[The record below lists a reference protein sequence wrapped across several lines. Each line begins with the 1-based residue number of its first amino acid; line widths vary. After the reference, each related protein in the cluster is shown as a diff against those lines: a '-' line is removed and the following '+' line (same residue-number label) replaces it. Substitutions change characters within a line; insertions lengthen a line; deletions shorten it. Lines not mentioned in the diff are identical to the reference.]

1 MPSRG
6 RRAGIECFC
15 DRPVR
20 TFEWLIDAAD
30 QRYGLRPP
38 GHHAEPEQS
47 MGFCFYNNVAVAAAY
62 LKTVYKTKGIRKIL
76 ILDW

>member
-1 MPSRG
+1 
-6 RRAGIECFC
+6 
-15 DRPVR
+15 
-20 TFEWLIDAAD
+20 
-30 QRYGLRPP
+30 
-38 GHHAEPEQS
+38 